1 MEHQPRVS
9 VITIFWNAAQFLQ
22 EAIGS
27 VFAQTCDD
35 WELVLVDDGSTDGS
49 AAIALRYAERYPG
62 KVRYFEH
69 AGHENHGA
77 SASRNLG
84 ISHARGE
91 YIALLDAEDVWLP
104 HKLQQQVAILD
115 SQPEAG
121 MVYGA
126 SQYWYSWT
134 GNPAALQNDCVP
146 PLGVPPNT
154 LVRPP
159 TLLTLSYPLGKG
171 HAPCPSDLL
180 FRRQMVERIGGF
192 EETFHGVYQL
202 YEDQVFLVKVYLRT
216 AVFVASACWNLYRQ
230 HPDSCVSAVTRAGQ
244 YHTVR
249 LFFLNWLAEYLAKQ
263 GGDDA
268 EVWKALQTAFWPY
281 RHPRLYGLLSGPQWL
296 VKRRKELPLKALVWT
311 IARRT
316 LPGPVRRRLWKLW
329 QLYHRPPVGDVHFGS
344 LRRVTPISH
353 EFGFDRGQPIDR
365 YYLENFL
372 ARHANDIRGRVL
384 EVGDDAYTRQFGG
397 NRVTSRDVLHVVGG
411 NPQATFVGDLTCADH
426 LPSDAFDCVILTQTL
441 HLIYDVRA
449 ALKTLYRIM
458 KPAGILLA
466 TAPGISQISE
476 DQWGAYWCWSFTSLS
491 VRRLFTEVFPAASVD
506 IQAYGNVLAAAA
518 FLYGLAAQELHK
530 NELDHNDPSYE
541 VLITVRAVKPEV
553 TR

>member
-1 MEHQPRVS
+1 MERKPRVS
-9 VITIFWNAAQFLQ
+9 VVTIFWNAEQFIQ

-35 WELVLVDDGSTDGS
+35 WELLLVDDGSRDGS
-49 AAIALRYAERYPG
+49 TAIALRYAEQYPG
-62 KVRYFEH
+62 KIRYVEH
-69 AGHENHGA
+69 AGHQNHGM

-84 ISHARGE
+84 INHARGE
-91 YIALLDAEDVWLP
+91 YIALLDADDVWLP
-104 HKLQQQVAILD
+104 RKLQQQVAILD
-115 SQPEAG
+115 SHPEAG
-121 MVYGA
+121 MVYGS

-134 GNPAALQNDCVP
+134 GNPAALQDDFVP
-146 PLGVPPNT
+146 PLGVQPNT

-180 FRRQMVERIGGF
+180 FRRQMVDRIGGF
-192 EETFHGVYQL
+192 EETFQGIYQL
-202 YEDQVFLVKVYLRT
+202 YEDQAFLAKVYLRA
-216 AVFVASACWNLYRQ
+216 AVFVADACWDRYRQ
-230 HPDSCVSAVTRAGQ
+230 HADSCVSAVTRAGQ

-249 LFFLNWLAEYLAKQ
+249 LFFLHWLAEYLSKQ
-263 GGDDA
+263 GVEDA
-268 EVWKALQTAFWPY
+268 EVWKALHTALRPY
-281 RHPRLYGLLSGPQWL
+281 RHPLLHGLLSGPQRL
-296 VKRRKELPLKALVWT
+296 VKRGKELRLKALVQT

-316 LPGPVRRRLWKLW
+316 LPVPVRQRLWNLW
-329 QLYHRPPVGDVHFGS
+329 QLHKRPPVGYVRFGS

-353 EFGFDRGQPIDR
+353 EFGFDRGRPIDR

-372 ARHANDIRGRVL
+372 ARHADDIRGRVL
-384 EVGDDAYTRQFGG
+384 EVGDNTYTRQFGG

-449 ALKTLYRIM
+449 ALKTLYRIL
-458 KPAGILLA
+458 KPAGVLLA

-476 DQWGAYWCWSFTSLS
+476 DQWGAYWCWSFTTLS
-491 VRRLFTEVFPAASVD
+491 ARRLFAEVFPAASVE
-506 IQAYGNVLAAAA
+506 IEAHGNVLAAAA
-518 FLYGLAAQELHK
+518 FLYGLATQELHK
-530 NELDHNDPSYE
+530 AELDHRDPCYE